1 MSTYILNPN
10 DTIVMSDSIVV
21 KMTKAADA
29 CLMFVNE
36 TATNCNDVMIV
47 SVICV
52 AIVLVALI
60 AKQALSSW
68 KKAESDYQEKE
79 FLNKQKKD
87 EAESLR
93 KQKADLMGK
102 KLETLKKM
110 LDKNM
115 EIEDSLR
122 KQKTDLLEEKLELLK
137 KLCNGNVEAK
147 EKKNE
152 CFEIEKHFADII
164 KELNSIKEHSQ
175 TLTQKYF
182 EAIDE
187 ELKYYKECSQTQK
200 KGKTVANENE

>member
-1 MSTYILNPN
+1 MSTLFL
-10 DTIVMSDSIVV
+10 DSIYAIVAEDSIGAKFV
-21 KMTKAADA
+21 KTKEL
-29 CLMFVNE
+29 CQFVNE
-36 TATNCNDVMIV
+36 AGTNWEDICIV

-87 EAESLR
+87 ETESLR
-93 KQKADLMGK
+93 KQRADLMGK
-102 KLETLKKM
+102 KLEALKKM

-147 EKKNE
+147 EKKSE
-152 CFEIEKHFADII
+152 CSEIEKHFADII

-175 TLTQKYF
+175 TLKQEYL
-182 EAIDE
+182 EAIKE
-187 ELKYYKECSQTQK
+187 EQNSLIECSQSFAKKQK
-200 KGKTVANENE
+200 